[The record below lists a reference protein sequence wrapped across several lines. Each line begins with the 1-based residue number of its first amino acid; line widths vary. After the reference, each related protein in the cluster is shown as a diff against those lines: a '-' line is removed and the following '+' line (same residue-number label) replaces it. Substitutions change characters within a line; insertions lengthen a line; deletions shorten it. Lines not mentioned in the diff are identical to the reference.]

1 MYINIK
7 DIQVT
12 RKNVSE
18 VVPPEPTAPT
28 DFASATQVQTNFH
41 DPKRPKLPTFM
52 VPKDPARRGTGFLN
66 S

>member
-1 MYINIK
+1 MNIIIK
-7 DIQVT
+7 NIQVT

-28 DFASATQVQTNFH
+28 DFASATQVQTQLSQSKKTKVLIYCHNL
-41 DPKRPKLPTFM
+41 KRP
-52 VPKDPARRGTGFLN
+52 

>member
-1 MYINIK
+1 MIIK

-18 VVPPEPTAPT
+18 VVPLEPTAPT
-28 DFASATQVQTNFH
+28 DFASATQVQTQLSQSKKTQVLIYCHNL
-41 DPKRPKLPTFM
+41 KRP
-52 VPKDPARRGTGFLN
+52 